1 MIAGVPS
8 GYRMAPLASFWR
20 RLPALVIACV
30 VLVALQSGIA
40 FAKDAAPAPAKLP
53 EPLTPETARELVSR
67 LSDQEVRNLLL
78 QQLDRAA
85 ARPAEKQQA
94 TSATGMLG
102 AVNRGAG
109 AARDGI
115 VEIVTAVATMPEA
128 VRTVVGNLSEPDG
141 IGVLGIALGM
151 FVLALVVAALVELVV
166 RRASRAWRE
175 DLRTRPSEGLLSD
188 TVRLLMRAA
197 LEVGYVLVFG
207 AVVLGIFLMLWQ
219 GHEGRRILLLGLLGA
234 VVIARIVFAFA
245 NLLLAPARPEARL
258 LPLDDGSAGTLTRA
272 VTTVAALF
280 GLIVATKNTFLA
292 TGSDLAHVEAIAL
305 VLGVAIVGVCIFAV
319 WRVRSSIGD
328 LIRRAGGNGP
338 IANWVADLWPFAAI
352 VYLLSVFFGRVWEAI
367 TGVPGRGEGI
377 LSLAILV
384 ALPVVDFALSKT
396 LISAAAAARTDR
408 PSILAGLVT
417 SYEPVLRRLIHIL
430 VVVGGVLAL
439 AKIWAL
445 DLFGMAERSLGGQIA
460 SALLGIGLVLLIA
473 YIVWEIARTAIDRR
487 IAEEANVP
495 EGSTTSR
502 LRTLLPLL
510 RIFIAITLVV
520 MTVLSVLAALG
531 VNIVPLLAGASI
543 VGVAIG
549 FGSQTLVKDIVS
561 GAFFLMDDAFRVG
574 EYIEVG
580 DAKGTVEKITVR
592 ALFLRHHR
600 GALNILPYGQIA
612 RLRNTSRDWMIMILE
627 FRLALETDLR
637 KVKKIIKTIGDEIAA
652 DPELAPALLTPVKSG
667 GVIATDD
674 SSITVRVKYT
684 ARPGDGAFMVRRV
697 AYEKILKAFAAN
709 GIEFASRRV
718 AVYVP
723 PGEERSAGRIAAA
736 ALPVIEAQELQDKGK
751 AP

>member
-8 GYRMAPLASFWR
+8 GYRMAPLASLWC
-20 RLPALVIACV
+20 RLPALLTACV
-30 VLVALQSGIA
+30 VLVALQCGVA
-40 FAKDAAPAPAKLP
+40 FAKDAAPAPTKLP

-67 LSDQEVRNLLL
+67 LSDEEVRKLLL

-85 ARPAEKQQA
+85 ARPAEKPQA

-109 AARDGI
+109 AARDGV
-115 VEIVTAVATMPEA
+115 VEIVTAVATMPAA
-128 VRTVVGNLSEPDG
+128 VGGVVGKLSEPDG
-141 IGVLGIALGM
+141 IGVLGMALGM

-166 RRASRAWRE
+166 RRASRGWRE
-175 DLRTRPSEGLLSD
+175 DLRTRASEGLLSD
-188 TVRLLMRAA
+188 AVRLLMRAA

-234 VVIARIVFAFA
+234 VVIARIVAALA

-258 LPLDDGSAGTLTRA
+258 LPLDDASAATLTRT
-272 VTTVAALF
+272 VTTAAALF
-280 GLIVATKNTFLA
+280 GLIIATKNTFLA
-292 TGSDLAHVEAIAL
+292 AGSDIAHAEAIAL
-305 VLGVAIVGVCIFAV
+305 VLGIAILGVCIVAV
-319 WRVRSSIGD
+319 WRVRESIGE

-367 TGVPGRGEGI
+367 TGVPGRGDGI

-384 ALPVVDFALSKT
+384 ALPVVDYALSKT
-396 LISAAAAARTDR
+396 LIAAAAVPRTDR

-430 VVVGGVLAL
+430 VIVAGVLAL
-439 AKIWAL
+439 GKIWDL

-487 IAEEANVP
+487 ISDEANMP
-495 EGSTTSR
+495 EGAATSR

-520 MTVLSVLAALG
+520 MTALSVLAALG

-600 GALNILPYGQIA
+600 GALNILPYGQIT

-627 FRLALETDLR
+627 FHLALETDLR
-637 KVKKIIKTIGDEIAA
+637 KVKKIVKTIGEEIAA
-652 DPELAPALLTPVKSG
+652 DPELASGLLSPIKSQ
-667 GVIATDD
+667 GVVATDD
-674 SSITVRVKYT
+674 SSMSVRVKYMV
-684 ARPGDGAFMVRRV
+684 RPGDTAFMIRRV
-697 AYEKILKAFAAN
+697 AYEKILKAFRDN

-718 AVYVP
+718 EVYVP
-723 PGEERSAGRIAAA
+723 HGEERNAKQIAAA
-736 ALPVIEAQELQDKGK
+736 ALPAIEAQELQDKGK
-751 AP
+751 AT

>member
-1 MIAGVPS
+1 
-8 GYRMAPLASFWR
+8 MASLASSWR
-20 RLPALVIACV
+20 RLPALVVTCIA
-30 VLVALQSGIA
+30 LVALQSGIA
-40 FAKDAAPAPAKLP
+40 CAADAATGAARLP
-53 EPLTPETARELVSR
+53 EPLTPETARDLVSR
-67 LSDQEVRNLLL
+67 LSDEEVRKLLL

-109 AARDGI
+109 AARDGV
-115 VEIVTAVATMPEA
+115 VEIVTAVATMPAA
-128 VRTVVGNLSEPDG
+128 VRGVVGKLSEPDG
-141 IGVLGIALGM
+141 IGVLGMALGM
-151 FVLALVVAALVELVV
+151 FALALVVAALVELVV
-166 RRASRAWRE
+166 RRASRGWRE

-188 TVRLLMRAA
+188 AVRLLMRVA
-197 LEVGYVLVFG
+197 LEVGYVLLFG

-234 VVIARIVFAFA
+234 IVGARIVTALA
-245 NLLLAPARPEARL
+245 ILLLAPTRPEARL
-258 LPLDDGSAGTLTRA
+258 LPLDDASAGTLTRA
-272 VTTVAALF
+272 LTVVTALF
-280 GLIVATKNTFLA
+280 GVIVATKNTFLA

-305 VLGVAIVGVCIFAV
+305 VLGIAVVGVCIFAV
-319 WRVRSSIGD
+319 WRVRKPIGD
-328 LIRRAGGNGP
+328 LIRRAGGDGP

-367 TGVPGRGEGI
+367 TGVPGRGEGM

-396 LISAAAAARTDR
+396 LISAAAAQTDR
-408 PSILAGLVT
+408 PSILAGLVR

-430 VVVGGVLAL
+430 VVAGGVLAL
-439 AKIWAL
+439 GKIWNL
-445 DLFGMAERSLGGQIA
+445 DLFGIAERSLGGQIA

-487 IAEEANVP
+487 LAEEASVP

-510 RIFIAITLVV
+510 RIFVAITLVV

-580 DAKGTVEKITVR
+580 DAKGVVEKITVR

-600 GALNILPYGQIA
+600 GALNVLPYGQIT
-612 RLRNTSRDWMIMILE
+612 RLRNTSRDWMIMTLD
-627 FRLALETDLR
+627 FPLALETDLR
-637 KVKKIIKTIGDEIAA
+637 KVKKIIKAVSEQVAA
-652 DPELAPALLTPVKSG
+652 DPELGPALLSPVKSQ
-667 GVIATDD
+667 GVIATDE
-674 SSITVRVKYT
+674 SSLTVRIKYMVR
-684 ARPGDGAFMVRRV
+684 RPGDEAFMIRRV
-697 AYEKILKAFAAN
+697 AYENILKAFKEQ

-723 PGEERSAGRIAAA
+723 PGDEHDAGRIAAA
-736 ALPVIEAQELQDKGK
+736 ALPAIEAAAQAGK
-751 AP
+751 VAKPDVP

>member
-1 MIAGVPS
+1 MSASSSWIRLLALAAALFVG
-8 GYRMAPLASFWR
+8 APLAAKAADTPKESPKAAA
-20 RLPALVIACV
+20 LP
-30 VLVALQSGIA
+30 S
-40 FAKDAAPAPAKLP
+40 
-53 EPLTPETARELVSR
+53 PLTPETARELVSR
-67 LSDQEVRNLLL
+67 LSDEEVRKLLL

-85 ARPAEKQQA
+85 AQPAEKQQA
-94 TSATGMLG
+94 TPATGMLG

-115 VEIVTAVATMPEA
+115 AEIVTAIATMPAA
-128 VRTVVGNLSEPDG
+128 VRDVIGNLSGSEG
-141 IGVLGIALGM
+141 IGALGVALAAFAM
-151 FVLALVVAALVELVV
+151 ALVVAALVELVV

-175 DLRTRPSEGLLSD
+175 DLRTRPSEGLMSD
-188 TVRLLMRAA
+188 AVRLLMRAA
-197 LEVGYVLVFG
+197 LDIGYVLVFG

-234 VVIARIVFAFA
+234 VVIARIVYALA
-245 NLLLAPARPEARL
+245 NLLLAPTRPEARL
-258 LPLDDGSAGTLTRA
+258 LPLDDASAATLTRA
-272 VTTVAALF
+272 VTIVAALF

-292 TGSDLAHVEAIAL
+292 SGSDLAHAEAIAL
-305 VLGVAIVGVCIFAV
+305 VLGVAIVGVCILAI
-319 WRVRSSIGD
+319 WRVRKPIGD

-352 VYLLSVFFGRVWEAI
+352 VYVLSILFGRIWEAI

-377 LSLAILV
+377 LSLLILV
-384 ALPVVDFALSKT
+384 ALPVVDFALSKA
-396 LISAAAAARTDR
+396 LVSAAAAQRTDR
-408 PSILAGLVT
+408 PSILASLVT
-417 SYEPVLRRLIHIL
+417 SYEPVLRKLIHIL
-430 VVVGGVLAL
+430 VIAAGVLTL
-439 AKIWAL
+439 SKLWGL

-473 YIVWEIARTAIDRR
+473 YIAWEIARTAIDRR
-487 IAEEANVP
+487 LAEEAAMP
-495 EGSTTSR
+495 EGSPTSR
-502 LRTLLPLL
+502 LRTLLPLM
-510 RIFIAITLVV
+510 RIFVAITLVV
-520 MTVLSVLAALG
+520 MTALSVLAALG

-627 FRLALETDLR
+627 FRLALETDLK

-652 DPELAPALLTPVKSG
+652 DAELGPALLTPIKSG

-674 SSITVRVKYT
+674 SSITVRIKYT

-697 AYEKILKAFAAN
+697 AYEKILRAFKDN

-718 AVYVP
+718 EVYVP
-723 PGEERSAGRIAAA
+723 PGEERNAGRLAAA
-736 ALPVIEAQELQDKGK
+736 ALPAIEAAALEDKSK
-751 AP
+751 A

>member
-1 MIAGVPS
+1 MLS
-8 GYRMAPLASFWR
+8 LASSWR
-20 RLPALVIACV
+20 RLPALVVACI
-30 VLVALQSGIA
+30 VLVALQCGIA

-53 EPLTPETARELVSR
+53 EPLTREAARELVSR

-85 ARPAEKQQA
+85 AQPAGTQQA

-115 VEIVTAVATMPEA
+115 VEIVTAIATMPEA
-128 VRTVVGNLSEPDG
+128 VRGVVGKLSEPDG
-141 IGVLGIALGM
+141 IGVLGMALAM
-151 FVLALVVAALVELVV
+151 FALTLVVAALVEWVV

-188 TVRLLMRAA
+188 AVRLLMRFA

-207 AVVLGIFLMLWQ
+207 AVAFGIFLMLWH

-234 VVIARIVFAFA
+234 VVTARIVAGLA
-245 NLLLAPARPEARL
+245 NLLLAPSRPEARL
-258 LPLDDGSAGTLTRA
+258 LPLDDASAGTLTRA
-272 VTTVAALF
+272 VTTIAALF
-280 GLIVATKNTFLA
+280 GLTVAERNTFLA

-305 VLGVAIVGVCIFAV
+305 VLGVAIVAVGIFAV
-319 WRVRSSIGD
+319 WRVRKPIGD

-338 IANWVADLWPFAAI
+338 IAHWVADLWPFAAI

-367 TGVPGRGEGI
+367 TGQPGRGEGI
-377 LSLAILV
+377 LSLVILV
-384 ALPVVDFALSKT
+384 ALPVVDFALSKA
-396 LISAAAAARTDR
+396 LISAATAARTDR

-430 VVVGGVLAL
+430 VIVAGVLAL
-439 AKIWAL
+439 GKIWDL

-487 IAEEANVP
+487 LAEEAAMP
-495 EGSTTSR
+495 EGSPTSR
-502 LRTLLPLL
+502 LRTLLPLM
-510 RIFIAITLVV
+510 RIFVAITLVV

-600 GALNILPYGQIA
+600 GALNILPYGQIT

-637 KVKKIIKTIGDEIAA
+637 KVKKIVKTIGDEIAA
-652 DPELAPALLTPVKSG
+652 DPELAPALLTPIKSG

-674 SSITVRVKYT
+674 SSITVRIKYT

-697 AYEKILKAFAAN
+697 AYEKILRAFKDN

-723 PGEERSAGRIAAA
+723 PGEEHNAGRIAAA
-736 ALPVIEAQELQDKGK
+736 ALPAIEAAALADKPGK
-751 AP
+751 PDTP

>member
-1 MIAGVPS
+1 MSASSSWIRLLALAAALFVGAPHAAKAADTPKESPKAAALPS
-8 GYRMAPLASFWR
+8 
-20 RLPALVIACV
+20 
-30 VLVALQSGIA
+30 
-40 FAKDAAPAPAKLP
+40 
-53 EPLTPETARELVSR
+53 PLTPETARELVSR
-67 LSDQEVRNLLL
+67 LSDEEVRKLLL

-85 ARPAEKQQA
+85 AQPAEKQQA

-115 VEIVTAVATMPEA
+115 AEIVTAIATMPAA
-128 VRTVVGNLSEPDG
+128 VRDVIGNLSGSEG
-141 IGVLGIALGM
+141 IGVLGVALAAFAM
-151 FVLALVVAALVELVV
+151 ALVVAALVELVV

-175 DLRTRPSEGLLSD
+175 DLRTRPSEGLMSD
-188 TVRLLMRAA
+188 AVRLLMRAA
-197 LEVGYVLVFG
+197 LDIGYVLVFG

-234 VVIARIVFAFA
+234 VVIARIVHALA
-245 NLLLAPARPEARL
+245 NLLLAPTQPEARL
-258 LPLDDGSAGTLTRA
+258 LPLDDASAATLTRA
-272 VTTVAALF
+272 VTIVAALF

-292 TGSDLAHVEAIAL
+292 SGSDLAHAEAIAL
-305 VLGVAIVGVCIFAV
+305 VLGVAIAGVCILAI
-319 WRVRSSIGD
+319 WRVRKAIGD

-352 VYLLSVFFGRVWEAI
+352 VYVLSILFGRIWEAI

-377 LSLAILV
+377 LSLLILV
-384 ALPVVDFALSKT
+384 ALPIVDFALSKT
-396 LISAAAAARTDR
+396 LVSAAAAQRTDR

-417 SYEPVLRRLIHIL
+417 SYKPVLRKLVHIL
-430 VVVGGVLAL
+430 VIVAGVLML
-439 AKIWAL
+439 SKLWGL

-473 YIVWEIARTAIDRR
+473 YIAWEIARTAIDRR
-487 IAEEANVP
+487 LAEEAAIP
-495 EGSTTSR
+495 EGSPTSR
-502 LRTLLPLL
+502 LRTLLPLM
-510 RIFIAITLVV
+510 RIFVAITLVV
-520 MTVLSVLAALG
+520 MTALSVLAALG

-600 GALNILPYGQIA
+600 GALNILPYGQIS

-627 FRLALETDLR
+627 FRLALETDLK
-637 KVKKIIKTIGDEIAA
+637 KVKKIIKTIAEEIAA
-652 DPELAPALLTPVKSG
+652 DPEVGPALLSPLKSQ
-667 GVIATDD
+667 GVTATDE
-674 SSITVRVKYT
+674 SSLTVRVKYMVK
-684 ARPGDGAFMVRRV
+684 PGDAAFMIRRM
-697 AYEKILKAFAAN
+697 AYEKILMSFKAS

-718 AVYVP
+718 EVYVP
-723 PGEERSAGRIAAA
+723 RGEERDAGRLAAA
-736 ALPVIEAQELQDKGK
+736 ALPAIEAAAAKDGK
-751 AP
+751 AG

>member
-1 MIAGVPS
+1 
-8 GYRMAPLASFWR
+8 MAPLASLWR
-20 RLPALVIACV
+20 RLPALVVACI
-30 VLVALQSGIA
+30 VLVALQCGIA

-67 LSDQEVRNLLL
+67 LSDEEVRRLLL

-85 ARPAEKQQA
+85 AQPAEKQQA
-94 TSATGMLG
+94 RSATGMLG

-109 AARDGI
+109 AARDGV
-115 VEIVTAVATMPEA
+115 VELVTAVATMPAA
-128 VRTVVGNLSEPDG
+128 VGGVVGKLSEPDG
-141 IGVLGIALGM
+141 IGVLAMALGM
-151 FVLALVVAALVELVV
+151 FVLALVVAAVVELVV
-166 RRASRAWRE
+166 RRASRGWRE
-175 DLRTRPSEGLLSD
+175 DLRTRASEGLLSD
-188 TVRLLMRAA
+188 AVRLLMRAA

-207 AVVLGIFLMLWQ
+207 AIVLGIFLMLWQ

-234 VVIARIVFAFA
+234 VVIARIVAALA

-258 LPLDDGSAGTLTRA
+258 LPLDDASAATLTRA
-272 VTTVAALF
+272 VTAVAALF

-292 TGSDLAHVEAIAL
+292 AGSDLAHAEAIAL
-305 VLGVAIVGVCIFAV
+305 VLGIAILGVCIVAV
-319 WRVRSSIGD
+319 WRVRESIGE

-367 TGVPGRGEGI
+367 TGVPGRGDGI
-377 LSLAILV
+377 LSLVILV
-384 ALPVVDFALSKT
+384 ALPVVDFALSKA
-396 LISAAAAARTDR
+396 LVSAAAARRTEG

-430 VVVGGVLAL
+430 VIAGGVLAL
-439 AKIWAL
+439 GKIWDL
-445 DLFGMAERSLGGQIA
+445 DLFGMAERSVGGQIA

-473 YIVWEIARTAIDRR
+473 YIVWELARTAIDRR
-487 IAEEANVP
+487 IAEESAMP
-495 EGSTTSR
+495 EGSPTSR

-549 FGSQTLVKDIVS
+549 FGSQTLVKDVVS

-600 GALNILPYGQIA
+600 GALNILPYGQIT

-627 FRLALETDLR
+627 FRLALETDLK
-637 KVKKIIKTIGDEIAA
+637 KVKKIIKTIGDEVAA
-652 DPELAPALLTPVKSG
+652 DPELGPALLSPLKSQ
-667 GVIATDD
+667 GVTATDE
-674 SSITVRVKYT
+674 SSLTVRVKYMVK
-684 ARPGDGAFMVRRV
+684 PGDVAFMIRRV
-697 AYEKILKAFAAN
+697 AYEKILKMFKAS

-718 AVYVP
+718 EVYVP
-723 PGEERSAGRIAAA
+723 HGEELNAKQIAAA
-736 ALPVIEAQELQDKGK
+736 ALPAIEARELEDKGK
-751 AP
+751 SM

>member
-8 GYRMAPLASFWR
+8 GNRMAPLASLWR
-20 RLPALVIACV
+20 RLPALVVACIV
-30 VLVALQSGIA
+30 FVALQSGLA
-40 FAKDAAPAPAKLP
+40 FAMDAATTPAKLP
-53 EPLTPETARELVSR
+53 EPLTPETARALVSR

-85 ARPAEKQQA
+85 AQPAETQQG

-115 VEIVTAVATMPEA
+115 VEIVTAVATMPAA
-128 VRTVVGNLSEPDG
+128 VRVVVAKLSEPDG
-141 IGVLGIALGM
+141 IGVLGMVLGM

-166 RRASRAWRE
+166 RRATRAWRE
-175 DLRTRPSEGLLSD
+175 DLRTRTSEGLLSD
-188 TVRLLMRAA
+188 AVRLLMRAA
-197 LEVGYVLVFG
+197 LDVGYVLVFG
-207 AVVLGIFLMLWQ
+207 AIVLGIFLMLWQ

-234 VVIARIVFAFA
+234 VVVARIVAELA
-245 NLLLAPARPEARL
+245 NLLLSPARPEARL
-258 LPLDDGSAGTLTRA
+258 LPLDDASAGTLTRA

-280 GLIVATKNTFLA
+280 GLIVATKTTFLA
-292 TGSDLAHVEAIAL
+292 TGSDLAHAEAIAL
-305 VLGVAIVGVCIFAV
+305 VLGIAIVGVCIVAV
-319 WRVRSSIGD
+319 WRVRQSIGD

-338 IANWVADLWPFAAI
+338 IAHWVADLWPFAAI

-367 TGVPGRGEGI
+367 TGVPSHGEGI

-384 ALPVVDFALSKT
+384 AVPVVDFALSKT
-396 LISAAAAARTDR
+396 LVSAAADRRTDR

-417 SYEPVLRRLIHIL
+417 SYEPVLRRLVHIL
-430 VVVGGVLAL
+430 VVVAGVLAL
-439 AKIWAL
+439 SKIWDL
-445 DLFGMAERSLGGQIA
+445 DLFGIAERSLGGQIA
-460 SALLGIGLVLLIA
+460 SALLGIGLVLLVA

-487 IAEEANVP
+487 IADEANVP
-495 EGSTTSR
+495 EGAATSR

-520 MTVLSVLAALG
+520 MTVLSILAALG

-580 DAKGTVEKITVR
+580 DAKGVVEKITVR

-600 GALNILPYGQIA
+600 GALNVLPYGQIT
-612 RLRNTSRDWMIMILE
+612 RLRNTSRDWMIMTLD
-627 FRLALETDLR
+627 FPLALETDLR
-637 KVKKIIKTIGDEIAA
+637 KVKKIIKAVSDQVAA
-652 DPELAPALLTPVKSG
+652 NPELGPAMLSPVKSQ
-667 GVIATDD
+667 GVIATDE
-674 SSITVRVKYT
+674 SSLTVRVKYMVR
-684 ARPGDGAFMVRRV
+684 RPGDEAFMIRRV
-697 AYEKILKAFAAN
+697 AYENILKAFKEQ

-723 PGEERSAGRIAAA
+723 PGDERDVGRIAAA
-736 ALPVIEAQELQDKGK
+736 ALPAIEAQALEDKAK
-751 AP
+751 